1 MTPRIEIIGLTGMPE
16 VRPSD
21 DLASLI
27 IQAAQA
33 QGTGIEDGD
42 VLVVAQKI
50 VSKAEGRR
58 VSLAEVVPSRRAV
71 ELAAAVDKDPRVVE
85 LVLQES
91 VEILRTRPG
100 LIVVEHR
107 CGFVCANAGI
117 DQSNVEGEE
126 VALLLPADPEAS
138 AQSIRRALS
147 AAAGVDVGVLVVD
160 SHGRAWRLGTV
171 GVAIGVAGFPALVD
185 LRGTPDLHDRPLQ
198 ITEIGLADEVC
209 AAASILMG
217 QAAEGQPVVHVRGL
231 PYELREGSLREL
243 LRPVEED
250 LFR

>member
-1 MTPRIEIIGLTGMPE
+1 MNALTLTALPGLPLVKEGDELPDLILQGLQRGEIRLQDND
-16 VRPSD
+16 V
-21 DLASLI
+21 I
-27 IQAAQA
+27 I
-33 QGTGIEDGD
+33 
-42 VLVVAQKI
+42 VSQKI

-160 SHGRAWRLGTV
+160 SHGRAWRLGAV